1 MGGHRSKNNI
11 RFAIALAAFLCYLVA
26 AFVVFFA
33 SVDNAVN
40 KNTVALLQ
48 SNVQQQSYHFE
59 AVIDLQFNTLEVA
72 ASYIGMQPQ
81 RLTAEQMEDVLQ
93 SLSSTDTFGRTML
106 ILPDGTGYTSDGVK
120 TQVKDRPY
128 FITAMSGKRALSN
141 PISSSVDG
149 DNKVVLAVPVRR
161 NGEVTAVLGGSYDV
175 GALSNLLF
183 ADIYDG
189 KGYSFIVTAA
199 GSVVSSGTT
208 YADWSG
214 RNFFDA
220 YGKVKYSK
228 GSLEQMREDFQE
240 RSGGSIIV
248 DNQGVGS
255 YLAYEPLDCNDWVLC
270 YVVSEEDAKASYV
283 FITHYELLLGLAFLA
298 GVGALLLTMQRLN
311 ARDRRRLMQKAEE
324 DPLTGLL
331 NKESTARSITDWLN
345 EERCKGFQVLLM
357 VDLDHFKEINDT
369 YGHATGDLVLKKA
382 AQVLRGVFRE
392 TDIVGRVGGD
402 EFMVFLKNVGNPE
415 VVQRLMSTLNSRI
428 RSVTVDD
435 LPEETLSCSI
445 GAAFY
450 PRHGKDFTLLY
461 ENADRAL
468 YEAKR
473 AGRNG
478 HAVFES
484 GS

>member
-11 RFAIALAAFLCYLVA
+11 RFAIALTAFLCYLVV
-26 AFVVFFA
+26 AFMVFFA

-40 KNTVALLQ
+40 KNTVELLR

-106 ILPDGTGYTSDGVK
+106 ILPDGTGYTSDGIT
-120 TQVKDRPY
+120 TQVKDREY
-128 FITAMSGKRALSN
+128 FITAMSGERALSN

-189 KGYSFIVTAA
+189 KGYSFIVTAD

-270 YVVSEEDAKASYV
+270 YVVSEENAKASYV
-283 FITHYELLLGLAFLA
+283 FITHYELLLGLAFLV

-428 RSVTVDD
+428 RAVTVDD

>member
-11 RFAIALAAFLCYLVA
+11 RFAIVLTAFLCYLVV
-26 AFVVFFA
+26 AFMVFFA

-40 KNTVALLQ
+40 KNTVELLR

-81 RLTAEQMEDVLQ
+81 RLTLEQIEDVLQ

-106 ILPDGTGYTSDGVK
+106 ILPDGTGYTSDGVT
-120 TQVKDRPY
+120 TQVKDRAY
-128 FITAMSGKRALSN
+128 FTTAMSGKRALSN

-189 KGYSFIVTAA
+189 KGYSFIVTAD

-240 RSGGSIIV
+240 RSGGGIIV

-298 GVGALLLTMQRLN
+298 GVGALQLTMQRLN

-369 YGHATGDLVLKKA
+369 YGHATGDLALKKA

-428 RSVTVDD
+428 HAVTVDD

-478 HAVFES
+478 YAVFES

>member
-11 RFAIALAAFLCYLVA
+11 RFAIALTAFLCYLVV
-26 AFVVFFA
+26 AFMVFFA

-40 KNTVALLQ
+40 KNTVELLR

-81 RLTAEQMEDVLQ
+81 RLTLEQMEDVLQ

-106 ILPDGTGYTSDGVK
+106 ILPDGTGYTSDGVT
-120 TQVKDRPY
+120 TQVKDRAY
-128 FITAMSGKRALSN
+128 FTTAMSGKRALSD

-189 KGYSFIVTAA
+189 KGYSFIVTAD
-199 GSVVSSGTT
+199 GSVVSSGTN

-428 RSVTVDD
+428 RAVTVDD